1 MSLREAPRTYQNPL
15 LAYRHRTGAPRVTSW
30 QKGVPFVPVISPCD
44 QWHKNGRPSQQ
55 PHPTVRGDPWEPC
68 GQGSMWPGQRKTL
81 LGATGW
87 LTIWRFPETWRALL
101 GWLRGNTWA
110 PGNQSNWKGK
120 EVKVSGKKAE
130 EPALQPCGEAA
141 ARGWSLC
148 FAPTTMRLTQCTEAV
163 LLGAD
168 ALGTDP
174 FLSPLSSHRSLH
186 VAGALMAFKCLT
198 RAHTMRTCLA

>member
-1 MSLREAPRTYQNPL
+1 MYQNPL

-68 GQGSMWPGQRKTL
+68 GQGSMWPGQRQIPGSSGVTHHLETPWNVEGAFGVAQRQHLGSWKSIQLKRERSESVREEGWGTRLTTL
-81 LGATGW
+81 WGG
-87 LTIWRFPETWRALL
+87 
-101 GWLRGNTWA
+101 GS
-110 PGNQSNWKGK
+110 Q
-120 EVKVSGKKAE
+120 
-130 EPALQPCGEAA
+130 
-141 ARGWSLC
+141 GWSLC
-148 FAPTTMRLTQCTEAV
+148 FAPTTMRLTRCTEAV

-168 ALGTDP
+168 APGTDL
-174 FLSPLSSHRSLH
+174 FLSPLCSHGSLH